1 MSRTESSTRQIND
14 PTCASDQAF
23 AWIDQEIDNLV
34 AELAGNAP
42 LLDRMARYHLGF
54 VTADGDP
61 IPEDERFRLRG
72 KRVRPLIAALTC
84 QTAGGTFDHAAPL
97 AASIELL
104 HNFTLI
110 HDDIQDRSPNRRHR
124 PTVWNIWGDA
134 QAINAG
140 DALFAAAQIGIL
152 NSAAPGI
159 AADRLLV
166 IARAFNRMTIDI
178 VRGQVLD
185 LGFEG
190 RDDVTP
196 DDYLQMIQGKTAA
209 IVAFA
214 AWAGA
219 LLGGAAAP
227 AARSFADFG
236 MALGIGFQIRDD
248 ALGVWGSSE
257 ETGKDTAD
265 DIRRR
270 KQSLPVL
277 ILRALASDDDRA
289 CLEIIFRK
297 EHITEDDVQAILCLF
312 ERYGVAHEIEE
323 QVRRYHD
330 DAEAALQR
338 LSATSEREPLDA
350 LHWLTDRLA
359 LRST

>member
-1 MSRTESSTRQIND
+1 MSRTESSTRQISD
-14 PTCASDQAF
+14 PTSVPDQAF
-23 AWIDQEIDNLV
+23 AQIDQEIERLV

-54 VTADGDP
+54 VTANGDP

-72 KRVRPLIAALTC
+72 KRVRPLIAALAC
-84 QTAGGTFDHAAPL
+84 QAAGGTIDHAAPL

-159 AADRLLV
+159 AADHLLAV
-166 IARAFNRMTIDI
+166 SRAFNRMTIDI

-185 LGFEG
+185 IEFEG

-196 DDYLQMIQGKTAA
+196 DDYLQMIQGKTSA
-209 IVAFA
+209 IVEFA

-219 LLGGAAAP
+219 VLGGSSVSE
-227 AARSFADFG
+227 ARSFADFG

-289 CLEIIFRK
+289 CLETIFRK
-297 EHITEDDVQAILCLF
+297 EHIAEDGVETVLCLF
-312 ERYGVAHEIEE
+312 EHYGVAHEIEE

-330 DAEAALQR
+330 DAEAALRR
-338 LSATSEREPLDA
+338 LAATSERAPLDA
-350 LHWLTDRLA
+350 LHRLTDRLA